1 MDEKEQTED
10 RLTQARGTVLL
21 GMIFSGYMRDDFISP
36 EELETLRTK
45 TYQEWPKELQDKLKS
60 FGAEMIQ

>member
-1 MDEKEQTED
+1 MDETNQTD
-10 RLTQARGTVLL
+10 DNLTQARGTVLL